1 VSAPPDSSPEGPS
14 DRPPA
19 DGAPPPAPPIARL
32 AFGLDYGERRIGVA
46 LAVEGGDALT
56 GTARPLGVVPAHGGR
71 PEWPALDRFV
81 REWQPRVLVVGV
93 PYNMD
98 GTPTRLTDA
107 ARLFA
112 ADAGRRFDLEVVT
125 VDERLSSRE
134 AEDILRR
141 QRASGERKRRVRAE
155 DVDPVA
161 ACVLLEQWLRRRGSE
176 D

>member
-1 VSAPPDSSPEGPS
+1 VNAPADPPAAPASGAASAPL
-14 DRPPA
+14 
-19 DGAPPPAPPIARL
+19 I

-46 LAVEGGDALT
+46 MVVAMGDALT
-56 GTARPLGVVPAHGGR
+56 GSARPLGIVPAQGGR
-71 PEWPALDRFV
+71 PDWPVLERYV
-81 REWQPRVLVVGV
+81 RDWGPKVLVVGV
-93 PYNMD
+93 PWNMD

-107 ARLFA
+107 ARQFA
-112 ADAGRRFDLEVVT
+112 VDAGARFGLEAVT

-176 D
+176 GHD

>member
-1 VSAPPDSSPEGPS
+1 MTA
-14 DRPPA
+14 PA
-19 DGAPPPAPPIARL
+19 DPTAALPHGLTPPSAAPLL
-32 AFGLDYGERRIGVA
+32 ALGLDYGERRIGVA
-46 LAVEGGDALT
+46 TGDTLT
-56 GTARPLGVVPAHGGR
+56 RTARPLGVVQAVGGK
-71 PEWPALDRFV
+71 PDWAALERYA

-107 ARLFA
+107 AREFA
-112 ADAGRRFDLEVVT
+112 AEAGRRFALEVAT

-141 QRASGERKRRVRAE
+141 QRASGERKRRVRAA

-176 D
+176 ER

>member
-1 VSAPPDSSPEGPS
+1 VTT
-14 DRPPA
+14 PA
-19 DGAPPPAPPIARL
+19 DPGAPPAEGPAPSSAAPLL
-32 AFGLDYGERRIGVA
+32 ALGLDYGERRIGVA
-46 LAVEGGDALT
+46 AGDTLT
-56 GTARPLGVVPAHGGR
+56 GSARPLGTVQAVAGR
-71 PEWPALDRFV
+71 PDWSALARYA

-107 ARLFA
+107 AREFA
-112 ADAGRRFDLEVVT
+112 AEAGRRFALEVVT

-141 QRASGERKRRVRAE
+141 QRASGERKRRVRAA

-176 D
+176 EQ